1 MRQGVVGVNE
11 TKPTN
16 LPWKTKVKLVLFA
29 EPAEVQGTSTY
40 NVYGIYTGKIQPVV
54 KCLLCFS

>member
-29 EPAEVQGTSTY
+29 EVQGTGTY
-40 NVYGIYTGKIQPVV
+40 NVYGI
-54 KCLLCFS
+54 